1 MSVVKRVREIL
12 GFLLIVVAINGQAGV
27 IEVEARA
34 EGYGASKELAL
45 RDALSKAVG
54 QVTGLEI
61 STNSSIVTGVLRA
74 EVSVDG
80 QPTESASLSYT
91 QSESSQTKVD
101 GTIKNYRVLGFS
113 TDSDGMYIA
122 KVLATV
128 YTYEQDASSQRKK
141 IALLP
146 VENNFSTTSAGR
158 KLAMKVGQDIEAELV
173 QTRRFA
179 VLSRTDIDK
188 VMGEQ
193 RFITS
198 DAVHKSE
205 RAKLGNLL
213 GGDVLLSVTIEKGY
227 ISTKEKVIKLT
238 GQVKRTTTGEL
249 KINAKVISAVTGEV
263 KFSETYSNTY
273 GDRLGNLDAMS
284 KDIAAKA
291 VKDLTNRIYPPLV
304 ISVKGNSVV
313 LNVGGKGVQKGAL
326 YTVYSQGESL
336 VDPYTGESLG
346 SVEEEM
352 GTIKLTRVE
361 SKFSVGQVVSGGD
374 FAPGMVARFKSSAKS
389 TAKSA
394 KKTSTRAEPAK
405 PEGGVKLPFD

>member
-1 MSVVKRVREIL
+1 MFGKTSRTYVLLGLMIISLSVT
-12 GFLLIVVAINGQAGV
+12 AGV
-27 IEVEARA
+27 IEVNQRA
-34 EGYGASKELAL
+34 EGFGATKEMAL
-45 RDALSKAVG
+45 RDALTKAIG
-54 QVTGLEI
+54 QATGIEI
-61 STNSSIVTGVLRA
+61 STNSAMITQVISA
-74 EVSVDG
+74 EIRVDG
-80 QPTESASLSYT
+80 KQTDSSTLGFSQSDESRS
-91 QSESSQTKVD
+91 KVD
-101 GTIKNYRVLGFS
+101 GTIKNYQLIGYSR
-113 TDSDGMYIA
+113 DDDGMYIA
-122 KVLATV
+122 KVSATV

-146 VENNFSTTSAGR
+146 VENNFSNSSAGR

-179 VLSRTDIDK
+179 VLSRTDVDK

-193 RFITS
+193 RFIS
-198 DAVHKSE
+198 GDGVHKSE

-238 GQVKRTTTGEL
+238 GQVKRTTSGEL

-263 KFSETYSNTY
+263 KLSETYSNTY
-273 GDRLGNLDAMS
+273 GGRLGNLDAMS

-304 ISVKGNSVV
+304 ISVKGNSIV
-313 LNVGGKGVQKGAL
+313 LNIGGKGVRKGAL

-361 SKFSVGQVVSGGD
+361 SKFSVGQVVSGGE
-374 FAPGMVARFKSSAKS
+374 FAPGMVARFKSSMKP
-389 TAKSA
+389 SA
-394 KKTSTRAEPAK
+394 NSSSEPSKPAEPAK